1 MARAIPVLPLVGST
15 MTVSGVRRP
24 ASSAASI
31 MATAIRSLT
40 LPAGLKNS
48 SFATTSAPAPSV
60 TFRRR
65 TRGVPPINW
74 VMSSAIRMVPSFGQR
89 RLGPRGGGYS

>member
-1 MARAIPVLPLVGST
+1 MARAIPVFPLVGST
-15 MTVSGVRRP
+15 TVVPGRSSP

-31 MATAIRSLT
+31 METAIRSLT

-48 SFATTSAPAPSV
+48 SLAAISAPAPSL
-60 TFRRR
+60 TWRSR

-74 VMSSAIRMVPSFGQR
+74 VMSSAMRMWLSSLGR
-89 RLGPRGGGYS
+89 RHR